1 MIDVKEQTLSSP
13 PAEAA
18 SENIRSHEN
27 RVLHILIFLTILFLN
42 FYMLWSR
49 QQSSLWSVAS
59 LRDAFTY
66 SVFPILLADFLLL
79 IRVFVE
85 IQSSQSRKLFNPWIP
100 SDLSWNA
107 IFFVLFLWQIFS
119 VFSPSWL
126 SYCIDFWKEILKV

>member
-1 MIDVKEQTLSSP
+1 
-13 PAEAA
+13 
-18 SENIRSHEN
+18 
-27 RVLHILIFLTILFLN
+27 
-42 FYMLWSR
+42 MLWSR

-59 LRDAFTY
+59 LSDAFTY

-79 IRVFVE
+79 LRVFVE